1 MKVFYLGSNIH
12 QEALD
17 IFERTPGSVVVYEEI
32 DIAPVRPAVL
42 RLVDQGRAVGINRER
57 IQASL
62 LAAGAAGG
70 DARERIVSAVL
81 NDYRVFLLKTRFT
94 RVDHEGAFASFG
106 YFSDVVDY
114 ALHFNTKFKP
124 RLVYCSYTPHTVEA
138 WIFMRTLEE
147 AGVRIIRLITS
158 PLPWVSLPV
167 AGLAE
172 ERIKPLSSASMSHSP
187 KKVARYLE
195 VLNGSYDNALPYYER
210 VMGAFSWGAFKAT
223 LSLLAPKNALK
234 AIEKRLVF
242 GEYMK
247 VAKPFDTESPFA
259 TYFLHYQPEMNT
271 IPEAGLYCDQY
282 QAIVKV
288 ASALPQGVKLI
299 VKEHPSTFTKRCDR
313 RWRPK
318 GFYERIARIPNVLI
332 CAPGANA
339 FHHIDR
345 AKFVA
350 SIAGVCLTEALARG
364 ITAVTFY
371 SPRFTL
377 FPSSLVVD
385 ASSVSISE
393 LREMLRNICARQ
405 SRLSENEV
413 AECLL
418 RVAQSGY
425 DGSDDE
431 SFIPRAIMQAA
442 MNSKRANRIAIQDVI
457 DGTLS

>member
-1 MKVFYLGSNIH
+1 MKLFYLGSNIH

-17 IFERTPGSVVVYEEI
+17 IIEAATDTMLVYEDI
-32 DIAPVRPAVL
+32 DIGVVAPSIDTLAKA
-42 RLVDQGRAVGINRER
+42 GRAFGINKNHVIQSVNDGLAYGADER
-57 IQASL
+57 
-62 LAAGAAGG
+62 G
-70 DARERIVSAVL
+70 RIVSGVL

-106 YFSDVVDY
+106 YFSDIVDY
-114 ALHFNTKFKP
+114 ALHFNAKFKP

-172 ERIKPLSSASMSHSP
+172 GRIQPLSSAGTSHSP
-187 KKVARYLE
+187 EKVGRYLE
-195 VLNGSYDNALPYYER
+195 VLNGSYDKALPYYEK
-210 VMGAFSWGAFKAT
+210 VMGAFSWGALKAT
-223 LSLLAPKNALK
+223 LFLLAPKNALK

-271 IPEAGLYCDQY
+271 IPEAGLYCDQF

-345 AKFVA
+345 AKFVV

-371 SPRFTL
+371 SLRFTL

-385 ASSVSISE
+385 ASNASMSE
-393 LREMLRNICARQ
+393 LREVLRNVCARQ
-405 SRLSENEV
+405 SRFPENEV

-418 RVAQSGY
+418 RVAQNGY